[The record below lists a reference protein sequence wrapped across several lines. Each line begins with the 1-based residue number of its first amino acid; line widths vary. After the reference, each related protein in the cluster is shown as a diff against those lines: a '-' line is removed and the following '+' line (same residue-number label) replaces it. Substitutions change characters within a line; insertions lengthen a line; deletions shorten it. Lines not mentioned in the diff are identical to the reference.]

1 MSVTLHGKKGTYVF
15 DPFSEN
21 SKLGEGGMG
30 LVYLGEES
38 NSSRKVA
45 IKVLYKELSSNPV
58 NIKRALKESNISFDH
73 RNILKMIEF
82 VEMDKIYHI
91 ISEYLDGESLDT
103 YIEKQKN
110 IPQEKSIQIVCEVL
124 QGLTILHNAKPPI
137 VHRDIKPS
145 NIFLC
150 NNGDIKIM
158 DFGVARSLENTN
170 NRLTKTGSVVGT
182 PYYAAPEQIRSQ
194 TELIN
199 PTTDIYSLGVTLYEL
214 LTGAVPFEGKS
225 EYDTLK
231 MQVEKPL
238 PPHHKISPSL
248 FRVIAKA
255 TAKNQQERFK
265 NSREFL
271 TALEPFRPKIPNQGS
286 TKQPRVK
293 SQSGTAKVFNWI
305 FIPLALILGVALII
319 NVIELQ
325 IVREEASNT
334 YSLYYNLINMN
345 TNLTN
350 ENANLSESLSFF
362 SEKTPIIIT
371 GTPLRFLDKDRNI
384 LNDFPDALDG
394 GGGKNYRY
402 IEPKVFFNSLV
413 QDSKIL
419 LIYYKIY
426 LPRGGL
432 LYNSKYVN
440 ENPIEPKALYTN
452 YYRGTFSR
460 GQKGEFLMHRFGT
473 NFYPGTY
480 KLEIWYGN
488 NRLYRRDFKVN

>member
-15 DPFSEN
+15 DPHSKT

-58 NIKRALKESNISFDH
+58 NIKRALKESNINFDH
-73 RNILKMIEF
+73 KNILKMIEF

-103 YIEKQKN
+103 YIEKQKS

-124 QGLTILHNAKPPI
+124 KGLTILHNAKPPI

-150 NNGDIKIM
+150 NNGDVKIM

-214 LTGAVPFEGKS
+214 LTGTIPFEGKS

-238 PPHHKISPSL
+238 PPHPKISPSL

-271 TALEPFRPKIPNQGS
+271 AALEPFRPKIGNQGS
-286 TKQPRVK
+286 TKQTKVK
-293 SQSGTAKVFNWI
+293 SQSGTAKIYNRI
-305 FIPLALILGVALII
+305 FIPLALVLAAAFFLAVM
-319 NVIELQ
+319 ELEQ
-325 IVREEASNT
+325 VNENARYYSSTNT
-334 YSLYYNLINMN
+334 RLF
-345 TNLTN
+345 N
-350 ENANLSESLSFF
+350 ENANLSENLRLIA
-362 SEKTPIIIT
+362 EKTPIFIKDA
-371 GTPLRFLDKDRNI
+371 PVRFLDKNGKI

-394 GGGKNYRY
+394 GGGKNFRY
-402 IEPKVFFNSLV
+402 IEPKIIFNSLV
-413 QDSKIL
+413 QESKLL
-419 LIYYKIY
+419 LIHYKIY
-426 LPRGGL
+426 LPQGNL
-432 LYNSKYVN
+432 LYSRKYVTD
-440 ENPIEPKALYTN
+440 NPIDPRANYTN
-452 YYRGTFSR
+452 YYEGTFSP
-460 GQKGEFLMHRFGT
+460 GQKSELLMNQFYT
-473 NFYPGTY
+473 YFYPGTY
-480 KLEIWYGN
+480 KLEIWYRN